1 MEVFIEISPNVKA
14 KMLAFLYFIIK
25 TKISAIN
32 AYLITN
38 VKKWALLALP
48 GLKFIIEL
56 IPYAKVIKFKHPV
69 INPMLKLKDI
79 FFPKIKYTKM
89 PANTP
94 IMIDSFKSL

>member
-25 TKISAIN
+25 TKISATN

-38 VKKWALLALP
+38 VKKWALFALP

-56 IPYAKVIKFKHPV
+56 IPYANVIKFKHPI
-69 INPMLKLKDI
+69 INPISKLKTI
-79 FFPKIKYTKM
+79 FTPNIKYSK
-89 PANTP
+89 ADVNTP
-94 IMIDSFKSL
+94 ITIENFKSL